1 MTYQGK
7 GLALAGLALLGTLP
21 VGVAQAFQVRSG
33 DWTTSLD
40 TTLSY
45 GVSYRMEDQDNK
57 LIARANG
64 GKGSN
69 AGLIN
74 SDDGNLNFR
83 KGELF
88 SEVVKA
94 VSELDLRYQD
104 QYGIFVRGRTFYD
117 FELEDDQRRHREI
130 SNDGLEEAGSS
141 ADLLDAFVYGS
152 WTVNERALNARLGR
166 QVINWGEGLYYQNG
180 IGATNP
186 VDINAL
192 RAPGSEVKEA
202 YMPTFMVSGSFE
214 LRDNLTVE
222 GYWQPGWAWEASKID
237 PCGTYYSTLD
247 VLGEGCDY
255 LSASPLQEAA
265 TGLAGEPM
273 AFDNPAAAQAYADS
287 LAPGF
292 VNDLLRGYLPST
304 FIQRGKDIDA
314 DDSPQYG
321 AALRWYVPELNDT
334 ELGFYYLRYNMQ
346 VPMIGLTVGQP
357 VTLPG
362 AGTLPDASSSRYYAE
377 YLEKRDLFGISF
389 NTSIGGDSI
398 FNGLSLAGELSYR
411 PDTPIALGLNEYL
424 PDALLGSL
432 SGLPVGSKLDG
443 YREKDMYQA
452 SLVGIYN
459 FTGVLGADSATLFSE
474 LVASRVQGLE
484 SDVDYYEATS
494 SAYGGQVS
502 MQLTYTNVF
511 NLVNLVPNVSYQY
524 SINGVAPQLTNGL
537 DEEAQSYSLG
547 LDAIYKE
554 SFTVGAKYVD
564 YSGGGLSNKR
574 SDRDF
579 LSFNVKYSF

>member
-117 FELEDDQRRHREI
+117 FELEDDERRHRQI
-130 SNDGLEEAGSS
+130 SNDGLDEAGSS

-214 LRDNLTVE
+214 LRDNLTLE

-265 TGLAGEPM
+265 TGLVGEPM

>member
-265 TGLAGEPM
+265 TGLVGEPM

-574 SDRDF
+574 TDRDF

>member
-265 TGLAGEPM
+265 TGLVGEPM

>member
-1 MTYQGK
+1 MANQGR
-7 GLALAGLALLGTLP
+7 GLAAAGLALLGALP
-21 VGVAQAFQVRSG
+21 LGGAQAFQVRSGDG

-45 GVSYRMEDQDNK
+45 GLSYRVEGQDSK

-64 GKGSN
+64 GTGDN

-74 SDDGNLNFR
+74 SDDGDLNFR
-83 KGELF
+83 RGDLF

-104 QYGIFVRGRTFYD
+104 RFGVFVRGRAFYD
-117 FELEDDQRRHREI
+117 FELKDDERRHRQI
-130 SNDGLEEAGSS
+130 SHAGLDEAGSS

-152 WTVNERALNARLGR
+152 WTVNDRALNARLGR
-166 QVINWGEGLYYQNG
+166 QVINWGEGLFYQNG

-202 YMPTFMVSGSFE
+202 YMPTFMAYASFE
-214 LRDNLTVE
+214 LRDNLSVE
-222 GYWQPGWAWEASKID
+222 GYWQPGKAWEASKID

-247 VLGEGCDY
+247 VIGEGCNY
-255 LSASPLQEAA
+255 LSVSPLQEAV
-265 TGLAGEPM
+265 AGGR
-273 AFDNPAAAQAYADS
+273 AFDNPAMAQAYADA
-287 LAPGF
+287 LAPGGL
-292 VNDLLRGYLPST
+292 NNLLKAYLPTT
-304 FIQRGKDIDA
+304 FIPRAQDIDA
-314 DDSPQYG
+314 DGAAQYG
-321 AALRWYVPELNDT
+321 LALRWYVPELNDT

-346 VPMIGLTVGQP
+346 VPMLGLTVGRQ
-357 VTLPG
+357 VTLPVV
-362 AGTLPDASSSRYYAE
+362 GTVPDASSSRYYAE

-424 PDALLGSL
+424 PYALFNPN
-432 SGLPVGSKLDG
+432 GLPVGTHLDG

-452 SLVGIYN
+452 SLAAIYN
-459 FTGVLGADSATLFSE
+459 FTGVLGADSATLFTE
-474 LVASRVQGLE
+474 LVASRVQDLE

-494 SAYGGQVS
+494 TATGAQASL
-502 MQLTYTNVF
+502 QLTYTNVL
-511 NLVNLVPNVSYQY
+511 NLVNLVPSFGYQY

-537 DEEAQSYSLG
+537 DEEAQSWSAG
-547 LDAIYKE
+547 IDAIYKE
-554 SFTVGAKYVD
+554 SLTVGTRYVG
-564 YSGGGLSNKR
+564 YSGGGVSNKR

-579 LSFNVKYSF
+579 VSFNIKYSF

>member
-1 MTYQGK
+1 M
-7 GLALAGLALLGTLP
+7 AAAGLALLGALP
-21 VGVAQAFQVRSG
+21 LGAAHGFQVRSG

-45 GVSYRMEDQDNK
+45 GVSYRMEGQDSK

-74 SDDGNLNFR
+74 SDDGNLNFK

-88 SEVVKA
+88 SEVAKV
-94 VSELDLRYQD
+94 VSEMDLRYQD
-104 QYGIFVRGRTFYD
+104 RYGVFVRGRAFYD
-117 FELEDDQRRHREI
+117 FELEDDSRRHREI
-130 SNDGLEEAGSS
+130 SDDGLDEAGSS

-152 WTVNERALNARLGR
+152 WTVNERDLNARLGR
-166 QVINWGEGLYYQNG
+166 QVINWGESLFYQNG

-202 YMPTFMVSGSFE
+202 YMPTFMVYGSYE

-222 GYWQPGWAWEASKID
+222 GYWQPGKAWEASKID

-247 VLGEGCDY
+247 PLGEGCEY
-255 LSASPLQEAA
+255 LSVSPLQEQA
-265 TGLAGEPM
+265 TGLAGAEQ
-273 AFDNPAAAQAYADS
+273 AFDNPAAAQAYLDS
-287 LAPGF
+287 LPPGLIST
-292 VNDLLRGYLPST
+292 LLGSYIPTT
-304 FIQRGKDIDA
+304 FMPRAQDIDG

-321 AALRWYVPELNDT
+321 LALRWYVPELNDT
-334 ELGFYYLRYNMQ
+334 ELGFYYLRYSMQ
-346 VPMIGLTVGQP
+346 VPMIGMTVGQP
-357 VTLPG
+357 LVLPVVG
-362 AGTLPDASSSRYYAE
+362 ALPDASSSRYYAE
-377 YLEKRDLFGISF
+377 YLEKRDLYGISF
-389 NTSIGGDSI
+389 NTSIGGESI

-424 PDALLGSL
+424 PIALLNPD
-432 SGLPVGSKLDG
+432 GLPVGTHLDG
-443 YREKDMYQA
+443 YREKDMFQA
-452 SLVGIYN
+452 SLAAIYN
-459 FTGVLGADSATLFSE
+459 FNGFLGSDSATLFSE

-494 SAYGGQVS
+494 SAYGAQAS
-502 MQLTYTNVF
+502 MSLTYSNVL
-511 NLVNLVPNVSYQY
+511 NLINLVPSVSYQY

-554 SFTVGAKYVD
+554 SLTVGTKYVG
-564 YSGGGLSNKR
+564 YSGGGVSNKR
-574 SDRDF
+574 TDRDY
-579 LSFNVKYSF
+579 LTFNVKYSF

>member
-1 MTYQGK
+1 MANQGR
-7 GLALAGLALLGTLP
+7 GLAAAGLALLGALP
-21 VGVAQAFQVRSG
+21 LGGAQAFQVRSG

-40 TTLSY
+40 TTLAY
-45 GVSYRMEDQDNK
+45 GLSYRVEGQDSK

-64 GKGSN
+64 GTGDN

-74 SDDGNLNFR
+74 SDDGDLNFR
-83 KGELF
+83 RGDLF

-104 QYGIFVRGRTFYD
+104 RFGVFVRGRAFYD
-117 FELEDDQRRHREI
+117 FELKDDERRHRQI
-130 SNDGLEEAGSS
+130 SHAGLDEAGSS

-152 WTVNERALNARLGR
+152 WTVNDRALNARLGR
-166 QVINWGEGLYYQNG
+166 QVINWGEGLFYQNG

-202 YMPTFMVSGSFE
+202 YMPTFMAYASFE
-214 LRDNLTVE
+214 LRDNLSVE
-222 GYWQPGWAWEASKID
+222 GYWQPGKAWEASKID

-247 VLGEGCDY
+247 VIGEGCNY
-255 LSASPLQEAA
+255 LSVSPLQEAV
-265 TGLAGEPM
+265 AGGR
-273 AFDNPAAAQAYADS
+273 AFDNPALAQAYADA
-287 LAPGF
+287 LAPGGL
-292 VNDLLRGYLPST
+292 NNLLKAYLPTT
-304 FIQRGKDIDA
+304 FIPRAQDIDG
-314 DDSPQYG
+314 DDAAQYG
-321 AALRWYVPELNDT
+321 LALRWYVPELNDT

-346 VPMIGLTVGQP
+346 VPMLGLTVGQP
-357 VTLPG
+357 VTLPIV
-362 AGTLPDASSSRYYAE
+362 GTLPNASSSRYYAE

-389 NTSIGGDSI
+389 NTSIGGESI

-424 PDALLGSL
+424 PDALFNPN
-432 SGLPVGSKLDG
+432 GLPVGTHLDG

-452 SLVGIYN
+452 SLAAIYN
-459 FTGVLGADSATLFSE
+459 FTGVLGADSATLFTE

-484 SDVDYYEATS
+484 SDIDYYEATS
-494 SAYGGQVS
+494 TATGAQASL
-502 MQLTYTNVF
+502 QLTYTNVF
-511 NLVNLVPNVSYQY
+511 NLVNLVPSFGYQY

-537 DEEAQSYSLG
+537 DEEAQSWSAG
-547 LDAIYKE
+547 IDAIYKE
-554 SFTVGAKYVD
+554 SFTVGTRYVG
-564 YSGGGLSNKR
+564 YSGGGVSNKR

-579 LSFNVKYSF
+579 VSFNIKYSF

>member
-1 MTYQGK
+1 MANQGR
-7 GLALAGLALLGTLP
+7 GLAAAGLALLGALP
-21 VGVAQAFQVRSG
+21 LGGAQAFQVRSG

-45 GVSYRMEDQDNK
+45 GLSYRVEGQDSK

-64 GKGSN
+64 GTGDN

-74 SDDGNLNFR
+74 SDDGDLNFR
-83 KGELF
+83 RGDLF

-104 QYGIFVRGRTFYD
+104 RFGVFVRGRAFYD
-117 FELEDDQRRHREI
+117 FELKDDERRHRQI
-130 SNDGLEEAGSS
+130 SHAGLDEAGSS

-152 WTVNERALNARLGR
+152 WTVNDRALNARLGR
-166 QVINWGEGLYYQNG
+166 QVINWGEGLFYQNG

-202 YMPTFMVSGSFE
+202 YMPTFMAYASFE
-214 LRDNLTVE
+214 LRDNLSVE
-222 GYWQPGWAWEASKID
+222 GYWQPGKAWEASKID

-247 VLGEGCDY
+247 VIGEGCNY
-255 LSASPLQEAA
+255 LSVSPLQEAV
-265 TGLAGEPM
+265 AGGR
-273 AFDNPAAAQAYADS
+273 AFDNPALAQAYADA
-287 LAPGF
+287 LAPGGL
-292 VNDLLRGYLPST
+292 NNLLKAYLPTT
-304 FIQRGKDIDA
+304 FIPRAQDIDG
-314 DDSPQYG
+314 DDAAQYG
-321 AALRWYVPELNDT
+321 LALRWYVPELNDT

-346 VPMIGLTVGQP
+346 VPMLGLTVGQP
-357 VTLPG
+357 VTLPIV
-362 AGTLPDASSSRYYAE
+362 GTLPNASSSRYYAE

-389 NTSIGGDSI
+389 NTSIGGESI

-424 PDALLGSL
+424 PDALFNPAD
-432 SGLPVGSKLDG
+432 LPVGTHLDG

-452 SLVGIYN
+452 SLAAIYN
-459 FTGVLGADSATLFSE
+459 FTGVFGADSATLFTE

-494 SAYGGQVS
+494 TATGAQASL
-502 MQLTYTNVF
+502 QLTYTNVL
-511 NLVNLVPNVSYQY
+511 NLVNLVPSFGYQY

-537 DEEAQSYSLG
+537 DEEAQSWSAG
-547 LDAIYKE
+547 IDAIYKE
-554 SFTVGAKYVD
+554 SLTVGTRYVG
-564 YSGGGLSNKR
+564 YSGGGVSNKR

-579 LSFNVKYSF
+579 VSFNIKYSF

>member
-1 MTYQGK
+1 MANQGR
-7 GLALAGLALLGTLP
+7 GLAAAGLALLGALP
-21 VGVAQAFQVRSG
+21 LGGAQAFQVRSG

-45 GVSYRMEDQDNK
+45 GLSYRVEGQDSK

-64 GKGSN
+64 GTGDN

-74 SDDGNLNFR
+74 SDDGDLNFR
-83 KGELF
+83 RGDLF

-104 QYGIFVRGRTFYD
+104 RFGVFVRGRAFYD
-117 FELEDDQRRHREI
+117 FELKDDERRHRQI
-130 SNDGLEEAGSS
+130 SHAGLDEAGSS

-152 WTVNERALNARLGR
+152 WTVNDRALNARLGR
-166 QVINWGEGLYYQNG
+166 QVINWGEGLFYQNG

-202 YMPTFMVSGSFE
+202 YMPTFMAYASFE
-214 LRDNLTVE
+214 LRDNLSVE
-222 GYWQPGWAWEASKID
+222 GYWQPGKAWEASKID

-247 VLGEGCDY
+247 VIGEGCNY
-255 LSASPLQEAA
+255 LSVSPLQEAV
-265 TGLAGEPM
+265 AGGR
-273 AFDNPAAAQAYADS
+273 AFDNPALAQAYADA
-287 LAPGF
+287 LAPGGL
-292 VNDLLRGYLPST
+292 NNLLKAYLPTT
-304 FIQRGKDIDA
+304 FIPRAQDIDG
-314 DDSPQYG
+314 DDAAQYG
-321 AALRWYVPELNDT
+321 LALRWYVPELNDT

-346 VPMIGLTVGQP
+346 VPMLGLTVGQP
-357 VTLPG
+357 VTLPIV
-362 AGTLPDASSSRYYAE
+362 GTLPNASSSRYYAE

-389 NTSIGGDSI
+389 NTSIGGESI

-424 PDALLGSL
+424 PDALFNPA
-432 SGLPVGSKLDG
+432 GLPVGTHLDG

-452 SLVGIYN
+452 SLAAIYN
-459 FTGVLGADSATLFSE
+459 FTGVFGADSATLFTE

-494 SAYGGQVS
+494 TATGAQASL
-502 MQLTYTNVF
+502 QLTYTNVL
-511 NLVNLVPNVSYQY
+511 NLVNLVPSFGYQY

-537 DEEAQSYSLG
+537 DEEAQSWSAG
-547 LDAIYKE
+547 IDAIYKE
-554 SFTVGAKYVD
+554 SLTVGTRYVG
-564 YSGGGLSNKR
+564 YSGGGVSNKR

-579 LSFNVKYSF
+579 VSFNIKYSF

>member
-1 MTYQGK
+1 MTDQGK
-7 GLALAGLALLGTLP
+7 GLALAGLVLLGTLP
-21 VGVAQAFQVRSG
+21 IGVAQAFQVRSG

-104 QYGIFVRGRTFYD
+104 RYGVFVRGRTFYD
-117 FELEDDQRRHREI
+117 FELEDDERRHREI
-130 SNDGLEEAGSS
+130 SNDGLDEAGSS

-152 WTVNERALNARLGR
+152 WTVNERDLNARLGR

-214 LRDNLTVE
+214 LRDNLTLE

-265 TGLAGEPM
+265 TGLVGEPL
-273 AFDNPAAAQAYADS
+273 AFDNPAAAQAYTDS

-362 AGTLPDASSSRYYAE
+362 AGVLPDASSSRYYAE
-377 YLEKRDLFGISF
+377 YLEKRDLYGISF

-459 FTGVLGADSATLFSE
+459 FTGLLGADSATLFSE

>member
-1 MTYQGK
+1 MANQGR
-7 GLALAGLALLGTLP
+7 GLAAAGLALLGALP
-21 VGVAQAFQVRSG
+21 LGGAQAFQVRSGDG

-45 GVSYRMEDQDNK
+45 GLSYRVEGQDSK

-64 GKGSN
+64 GTGDN

-74 SDDGNLNFR
+74 SDDGDLNFR
-83 KGELF
+83 RGDLF

-104 QYGIFVRGRTFYD
+104 RFGVFVRGRAFYD
-117 FELEDDQRRHREI
+117 FELKDDERRHRQI
-130 SNDGLEEAGSS
+130 SHAGLDEAGSS

-152 WTVNERALNARLGR
+152 WTVNDRALNARLGR
-166 QVINWGEGLYYQNG
+166 QVINWGEGLFYQNG

-202 YMPTFMVSGSFE
+202 YMPTFMAYASFE
-214 LRDNLTVE
+214 LRDNLSVE
-222 GYWQPGWAWEASKID
+222 GYWQPGKAWEASKID

-247 VLGEGCDY
+247 VIGEGCNY
-255 LSASPLQEAA
+255 LSVSPLQEAV
-265 TGLAGEPM
+265 AGGR
-273 AFDNPAAAQAYADS
+273 AFDNPAMAQAYADA
-287 LAPGF
+287 LAPGGL
-292 VNDLLRGYLPST
+292 NNLLKAYLPTT
-304 FIQRGKDIDA
+304 FIPRAQDIDA
-314 DDSPQYG
+314 DGAAQYG
-321 AALRWYVPELNDT
+321 LALRWYVPELNDT

-346 VPMIGLTVGQP
+346 VPMLGLTVGRQ
-357 VTLPG
+357 VTLPVV
-362 AGTLPDASSSRYYAE
+362 GTVPDASSSRYYAE

-424 PDALLGSL
+424 PDALFNPN
-432 SGLPVGSKLDG
+432 GLPVGTHLDG

-452 SLVGIYN
+452 SLAAIYN
-459 FTGVLGADSATLFSE
+459 FTGVLGADSATLFTE
-474 LVASRVQGLE
+474 LVASRVQDLE

-494 SAYGGQVS
+494 TATGAQASL
-502 MQLTYTNVF
+502 QLTYTNVL
-511 NLVNLVPNVSYQY
+511 NLVNLVPSFGYQY

-537 DEEAQSYSLG
+537 DEEAQSWSAG
-547 LDAIYKE
+547 IDAIYKE
-554 SFTVGAKYVD
+554 SLTVGTRYVG
-564 YSGGGLSNKR
+564 YSGGGVSNKR

-579 LSFNVKYSF
+579 VSFNIKYSF

>member
-1 MTYQGK
+1 MAYQGR
-7 GLALAGLALLGTLP
+7 GLAVAGLALLGALP

-40 TTLSY
+40 TTVSY
-45 GVSYRMEDQDNK
+45 GVSYRMEGQDDK

-64 GKGSN
+64 GSGSN

-83 KGELF
+83 KGDLF
-88 SEVVKA
+88 SEMVKV
-94 VSELDLRYQD
+94 VSEMDLRYQERH
-104 QYGIFVRGRTFYD
+104 GVFIRGRAFYD
-117 FELEDDQRRHREI
+117 FELEDDSRRHREI
-130 SNDGLEEAGSS
+130 SDGGLDEAGSS
-141 ADLLDAFVYGS
+141 VDLLDAFVYGS
-152 WTVNERALNARLGR
+152 WTVNERDLNARLGR
-166 QVINWGEGLYYQNG
+166 QVINWGEGLFYQNG

-202 YMPTFMVSGSFE
+202 YMPTFMVYGSYE

-222 GYWQPGWAWEASKID
+222 GYWQPGKAWEASKID
-237 PCGTYYSTLD
+237 PCGTYFSTLD
-247 VLGEGCDY
+247 PLGEDCEY
-255 LSASPLQEAA
+255 LSASPLQEQV
-265 TGLAGEPM
+265 TGLAGAAM
-273 AFDNPAAAQAYADS
+273 AFDNPAAAQAWANS
-287 LAPGF
+287 LPPGL
-292 VNDLLRGYLPST
+292 VNDLLRAYIPTT
-304 FIQRGKDIDA
+304 FIPRAQDIDG
-314 DDSPQYG
+314 DDSAQYG
-321 AALRWYVPELNDT
+321 LALRWYVPELNDT

-357 VTLPG
+357 LILPVVG
-362 AGTLPDASSSRYYAE
+362 ALPDASSSRYYAE

-424 PDALLGSL
+424 PTALLNPD
-432 SGLPVGSKLDG
+432 GLPVGTRLDG

-452 SLVGIYN
+452 SLAAIYN
-459 FTGVLGADSATLFSE
+459 FNGLLGSDSAALFSE

-494 SAYGGQVS
+494 SAYGAQAS
-502 MQLTYTNVF
+502 LQLTYTNVF
-511 NLVNLVPNVSYQY
+511 NLVNLVPNVGYQY
-524 SINGVAPQLTNGL
+524 SINGVSPQLTNGL
-537 DEEAQSYSLG
+537 DEEAQSWSVG
-547 LDAIYKE
+547 LDAIYQE
-554 SFTVGAKYVD
+554 SLTVGAKYVG
-564 YSGGGLSNKR
+564 YSGGGISNKR
-574 SDRDF
+574 TDRDY
-579 LSFNVKYSF
+579 LTFNVKYSF

>member
-1 MTYQGK
+1 MANQGR
-7 GLALAGLALLGTLP
+7 GLAAAGLALLGALP
-21 VGVAQAFQVRSG
+21 LGGAQAFQVRSGDG

-45 GVSYRMEDQDNK
+45 GLSYRVEGQDSK

-64 GKGSN
+64 GTGDN

-74 SDDGNLNFR
+74 SDDGDLNFR
-83 KGELF
+83 RGDLF

-104 QYGIFVRGRTFYD
+104 RFGVFVRGRAFYD
-117 FELEDDQRRHREI
+117 FELKDDERRHRQI
-130 SNDGLEEAGSS
+130 SHAGLDEAGSS

-152 WTVNERALNARLGR
+152 WTVNDRALNARLGR
-166 QVINWGEGLYYQNG
+166 QVINWGEGLFYQNG

-202 YMPTFMVSGSFE
+202 YMPTFMAYASFE
-214 LRDNLTVE
+214 LRDNLSVE
-222 GYWQPGWAWEASKID
+222 GYWQPGKAWEASKID

-247 VLGEGCDY
+247 VIGEDCNY
-255 LSASPLQEAA
+255 LSVSPLQEAV
-265 TGLAGEPM
+265 AGGR
-273 AFDNPAAAQAYADS
+273 AFDNPAMAQAYADA
-287 LAPGF
+287 LAPGGL
-292 VNDLLRGYLPST
+292 NNLLKAYLPTT
-304 FIQRGKDIDA
+304 FIPRAQDIDA
-314 DDSPQYG
+314 DGAAQYG
-321 AALRWYVPELNDT
+321 LALRWYVPELNDT

-346 VPMIGLTVGQP
+346 VPMLGLTVGRQ
-357 VTLPG
+357 VTLPVV
-362 AGTLPDASSSRYYAE
+362 GTVPDASSSRYYAE

-424 PDALLGSL
+424 PDALFNPN
-432 SGLPVGSKLDG
+432 GLPVGTHLDG

-452 SLVGIYN
+452 SLAAIYN
-459 FTGVLGADSATLFSE
+459 FTGVLGADSATLFTE

-494 SAYGGQVS
+494 TATGAQASL
-502 MQLTYTNVF
+502 QLTYTNVL
-511 NLVNLVPNVSYQY
+511 NLVNLVPSFGYQY

-537 DEEAQSYSLG
+537 DEEAQSWSAG
-547 LDAIYKE
+547 IDAIYKE
-554 SFTVGAKYVD
+554 SLTVGTRYVG
-564 YSGGGLSNKR
+564 YSGGGVSNKR

-579 LSFNVKYSF
+579 VSFNIKYSF

>member
-1 MTYQGK
+1 MAHHGR
-7 GLALAGLALLGTLP
+7 GLAVAGLALLGVLP
-21 VGVAQAFQVRSG
+21 LSAAHAFQVRSG

-45 GVSYRMEDQDNK
+45 GVSYRMEGQDSK
-57 LIARANG
+57 LIARSNG
-64 GKGSN
+64 GTGSN

-83 KGELF
+83 KHELF

-104 QYGIFVRGRTFYD
+104 TYGIFVRGRTFYD
-117 FELEDDQRRHREI
+117 FELEDDERRHRQI
-130 SNDGLEEAGSS
+130 SDAGLDEAGSS
-141 ADLLDAFVYGS
+141 ADLLDAFIYGS
-152 WTVNERALNARLGR
+152 WTINERALNARLGR

-180 IGATNP
+180 IGSTNP

-192 RAPGSEVKEA
+192 RAPGSELKEA
-202 YMPTFMVSGSFE
+202 YMPTFMAYGSFE
-214 LRDNLTVE
+214 LRDNLSVE
-222 GYWQPGWAWEASKID
+222 GYWQPGKAWEASKID

-247 VLGEGCDY
+247 VIGEGCDY
-255 LSASPLQEAA
+255 LAVSPLQESA
-265 TGLAGEPM
+265 TALAGAAQ
-273 AFDNPAAAQAYADS
+273 AFDNPEFAAAYAAS
-287 LAPGF
+287 LPPGF
-292 VNDLLRGYLPST
+292 VNSLLAGYVPTT
-304 FIQRGKDIDA
+304 FMPRAQDIDG
-314 DDSPQYG
+314 DDSAQYG
-321 AALRWYVPELNDT
+321 LALRWFVPELNDT

-346 VPMIGLTVGQP
+346 VPMLGLTVGQP
-357 VTLPG
+357 VVLPVVG
-362 AGTLPDASSSRYYAE
+362 ALPNASSSRYYAE
-377 YLEKRDLFGISF
+377 YLEKRDLYGISF

-411 PDTPIALGLNEYL
+411 PDTPIALGLEEYL
-424 PDALLGSL
+424 PIALLNPE
-432 SGLPVGSKLDG
+432 GLPAGTHLDG

-459 FTGVLGADSATLFSE
+459 FTGLFGADSATLFSE

-494 SAYGGQVS
+494 TAYGAQVS
-502 MQLTYTNVF
+502 MQLTYSNVF
-511 NLVNLVPNVSYQY
+511 NLVNLVPNFSYQY
-524 SINGVAPQLTNGL
+524 SINGVAPQLTSGL
-537 DEEAQSYSLG
+537 DEEAQSYSVG
-547 LDAIYKE
+547 IDAIYKE
-554 SFTVGAKYVD
+554 SLTVGTKYVG

>member
-1 MTYQGK
+1 MTQQGR

-21 VGVAQAFQVRSG
+21 MGAAQAFQVRSG

-45 GVSYRMEDQDNK
+45 GVSYRMEGQDDK

-64 GKGSN
+64 GSGSN

-88 SEVVKA
+88 SEVAKV
-94 VSELDLRYQD
+94 VSEMDLRYQD
-104 QYGIFVRGRTFYD
+104 RFGLFVRGRAFND
-117 FELEDDQRRHREI
+117 FELEDDERSHRQI
-130 SNDGLEEAGSS
+130 SDDGLDEAGSS

-152 WTVNERALNARLGR
+152 WTVNERDLNARLGR
-166 QVINWGEGLYYQNG
+166 QVINWGESLFYQNG

-202 YMPTFMVSGSFE
+202 YMPTFMIYGSYE
-214 LRDNLTVE
+214 LRDNLSVE
-222 GYWQPGWAWEASKID
+222 GYWQPGKAWEASKID

-247 VLGEGCDY
+247 PIGEGCDY
-255 LSASPLQEAA
+255 LSVSPLQEQA
-265 TGLAGEPM
+265 TGLVGDEM
-273 AFDNPAAAQAYADS
+273 AFDSPEAAQAYADS

-292 VNDLLRGYLPST
+292 VNDLLRGYLPTT
-304 FIQRGKDIDA
+304 FMTRSQDIDG
-314 DDSPQYG
+314 DDSAQYG
-321 AALRWYVPELNDT
+321 LALRWFVPELNDT
-334 ELGFYYLRYNMQ
+334 ELGFYYLRYSMQ
-346 VPMIGLTVGQP
+346 VPMLGMTVGQP
-357 VTLPG
+357 LVLPAVG
-362 AGTLPDASSSRYYAE
+362 ALPDASSSRYYAE
-377 YLEKRDLFGISF
+377 YLEKRDLLGISF

-411 PDTPIALGLNEYL
+411 PDSPIALGLNEYL
-424 PDALLGSL
+424 PDALLNPD
-432 SGLPVGSKLDG
+432 GLPVGSHLDG

-452 SLVGIYN
+452 SLATIYN
-459 FTGVLGADSATLFSE
+459 FTGFLGAGSATWFSE

-484 SDVDYYEATS
+484 SDIDYYEATS
-494 SAYGGQVS
+494 TAYGVQTS
-502 MQLTYTNVF
+502 MSLTYSNVL
-511 NLVNLVPNVSYQY
+511 NLVNLVPSVSYQY

-554 SFTVGAKYVD
+554 SFTVGAKYVG
-564 YSGGGLSNKR
+564 YSGGGVSNKR
-574 SDRDF
+574 TDRDY

>member
-117 FELEDDQRRHREI
+117 FELEDDERRHRQI
-130 SNDGLEEAGSS
+130 SNDGLDEAGSS

-265 TGLAGEPM
+265 TGLVGEPM

-432 SGLPVGSKLDG
+432 SGLPVGSQLDG